1 LSAAK
6 RHRLCFEAIIL
17 PMLGSALFGEITKSQ
32 LEAFRATLLHGRTR
46 RGTTRTVKAV
56 RNTIDWH
63 FRSLWRDAESEGCAG
78 PFPSLDWP
86 CVQRLKPDPFDAE
99 ERDAILGWF
108 AKNDPYWCSW
118 LFFLFWTG
126 MRHGEAAAPR
136 WNDIDL
142 KRSIISISRSRDSG
156 EDNAPKTVRS
166 AREIPT
172 LSWVTDLLKRLPRRL
187 HSDGSEFVFLTPE
200 GKPMTDTW

>member
-1 LSAAK
+1 
-6 RHRLCFEAIIL
+6 
-17 PMLGSALFGEITKSQ
+17 
-32 LEAFRATLLHGRTR
+32 
-46 RGTTRTVKAV
+46 
-56 RNTIDWH
+56 
-63 FRSLWRDAESEGCAG
+63 
-78 PFPSLDWP
+78 
-86 CVQRLKPDPFDAE
+86 
-99 ERDAILGWF
+99 
-108 AKNDPYWCSW
+108 
-118 LFFLFWTG
+118 